1 MRNTREQ
8 SNYFTTVVWVI
19 LFLLTMMSVYA
30 DTVGLSGKHVM
41 LMVLSIAMI
50 KSQLIANY
58 FMGLSKTRLLW
69 RGIMFSYFL
78 IVGGLIALA
87 YLIGTD

>member
-1 MRNTREQ
+1 MKNTRAQ
-8 SNYFTTVVWVI
+8 SNYFSTAIWVI
-19 LFLLTMMSVYA
+19 LVLLTMMTVYA
-30 DTVGLSGKHVM
+30 DTVGLSGQHVM
-41 LMVLSIAMI
+41 LTVLLIAMI

-69 RGIMFSYFL
+69 RGIMFSYFA

-87 YLIGTD
+87 YLMGAG